1 MSTPLFIVRTERE
14 LRARIWEWRGSGE
27 RIGFVPTMGALHS
40 GHLSL
45 VKHAKKHADKIVAS
59 IFVNP
64 TQFAE
69 GEDLGTYPRQEKKD
83 VALLKSVGCDLIY
96 IPKPGSMY
104 GPAHS
109 TTINVGGAALGL
121 ETDHRPHFF
130 GGVALIVTKL
140 LNRVQP
146 DIAVFG
152 KKDYQQLLTIRKM
165 TADLD
170 MPVRILG
177 APIIREPDGLAMSSR
192 NAYFDKKSRKIAGQ
206 LNIIMKACTASI
218 TDGTPVDEACNTAEQ
233 KLIKAGFDSVDYV
246 AAADRADLSLLSGK
260 LSGQKARLLIAA
272 TCAGVRI
279 IDNCDIE

>member
-1 MSTPLFIVRTERE
+1 MSAPLFIVRSENQ
-14 LRARIWEWRGSGE
+14 LRSQIWEWRGSGD
-27 RIGFVPTMGALHS
+27 RIAFVPTMGALHN

-45 VKHAKKHADKIVAS
+45 IRHAKKHADRIVAS

-96 IPKPGSMY
+96 IPEPGSMY
-104 GPAHS
+104 NPEHS

-130 GGVALIVTKL
+130 AGVALIVTKL

-152 KKDYQQLLTIRKM
+152 KKDYQQFLTIRRL

-170 MPVRILG
+170 IPVRIVG

-192 NAYFDKKSRKIAGQ
+192 NSYFEKDARKIAGQ
-206 LNIIMKACTASI
+206 LNVILRACAKSISGGADIEKATAAA
-218 TDGTPVDEACNTAEQ
+218 TD
-233 KLIKAGFDSVDYV
+233 KILKAGFDSVDYV
-246 AAADRADLSLLSGK
+246 AAADRNDLSLLSGK
-260 LSGQKARLLIAA
+260 LAGRKARLLVAA
-272 TCAGVRI
+272 TCAGVRL
-279 IDNCDIE
+279 IDNCDI